1 MQLKKWN
8 NIILV
13 LLTILAIL
21 FVVNKLFLKPKYE
34 QAISTAEE
42 VLDSLPS
49 EFWQFY
55 EQFHTDS
62 AFQLQHIAF
71 PLSGIAVNDSSDNE
85 YYTWQPAD
93 WTLHQPIDDLGS
105 GFEQEF
111 VAFGNMVEETIKAKN
126 YNFSMSRRF
135 AKLGDEYN
143 LIYYKE
149 MGPN

>member
-13 LLTILAIL
+13 LLALLAIL
-21 FVVNKLFLKPKYE
+21 FVVNKFFLEPKYVNTGDSE
-34 QAISTAEE
+34 QVQPNISE
-42 VLDSLPS
+42 

-55 EQFHTDS
+55 EKFHADS
-62 AFQLQHIAF
+62 AFQLTHINF
-71 PLSGIAVNDSSDNE
+71 PLSGIAVNDSSENE
-85 YYTWQPAD
+85 HFTWQPSN

-105 GFEQEF
+105 GFEQDF
-111 VAFGNMVEETIKAKN
+111 TTFGNIVEETIKAKN

-135 AKLGDEYN
+135 AKLEDGYN